1 MMRDFVAAAAAVLLL
16 LSCESKKEDNQAEIA
31 GNAARQYYSY
41 LMAGDCGAFVDGT
54 CRKDSIRKEF
64 RDQLIDNAR
73 MFVAQQ
79 QDEHKGIK
87 AVEVKRVDID
97 TMRTRA
103 EVFLVL
109 TYGDKTNEQVLVP
122 MVKSDGLWY
131 MK

>member
-1 MMRDFVAAAAAVLLL
+1 MMKSFMVAATAVLLL
-16 LSCESKKEDNQAEIA
+16 LSCGGKKEDNQAEIA

-41 LMAGDCGAFVDGT
+41 LLAGDCGAFVDGT
-54 CRKDSIRKEF
+54 CRKDSIREEY

-87 AVEVKRVDID
+87 SVEVKHVDID
-97 TMRTRA
+97 TTRTRA
-103 EVFLVL
+103 DVFLVL
-109 TYGDKTNEQVLVP
+109 AYGDKTSEQVLVP